1 VDDCRHGEA
10 RLYQAE
16 RLSRRTI
23 MSWLKWTMAAVIL
36 PATVAAAQADEIKVA
51 TAGPITGPYAAF
63 GEQMKRGADMAV
75 KDINAKG
82 GVLGKQ
88 LSLTLGDDAC
98 DPKQARNVANN
109 LADAGVVFVDGH
121 FCSGSSIPASAVYA
135 DNGILQISPASTNP
149 ALTDDAAK
157 KGWINVFRV
166 CGRDD
171 QQGKVAGAYL
181 AAHFK
186 GKPIAI
192 IDDKSTYGKGL
203 ADQTRETLNAEG
215 VKEVLNESV
224 NAGDKDFSAL
234 VSKMKLAGVAAY
246 FYGGYHTEAGLIA
259 RQAKEQGLNAVQ
271 IGGDALA
278 TDEYW
283 SITGPAGEGNLM
295 TFTPEPRNIPQAQ
308 AVVSEF
314 KQAGYDPEGYTL
326 FTYAA
331 MQIFAEAADKAKS
344 TKIDA
349 LSKAMHDTKFDTV
362 LGTLGFDAKGDVIG
376 LGYVVYI
383 WHNGKRVE
391 LSPRSASLP

>member
-1 VDDCRHGEA
+1 MRMLRWAIV
-10 RLYQAE
+10 
-16 RLSRRTI
+16 
-23 MSWLKWTMAAVIL
+23 AAVL
-36 PATVAAAQADEIKVA
+36 PCMIGMARADEIKVA

-88 LSLTLGDDAC
+88 LVLTPGDDAC
-98 DPKQARNVANN
+98 DPKQARNVANQ
-109 LADAGVVFVDGH
+109 LADAGNVFVDGH

-135 DNGILQISPASTNP
+135 DSGILEISPASTNP
-149 ALTDDAAK
+149 AFTDDAFK

-171 QQGKVAGAYL
+171 QQGKVAGDYL
-181 AAHFK
+181 AEHFK

-203 ADQTRETLNAEG
+203 ADQTRATLNAAG
-215 VKEVLNESV
+215 IKEALDESI

-234 VSKMKLAGVAAY
+234 VSKMKQAGIAAY

-259 RQAKEQGLNAVQ
+259 RQSKEQGLSAVQ

-283 SITGPAGEGNLM
+283 SITGAAGEGNLM
-295 TFTPEPRNIPQAQ
+295 TFTPEPRAIPQAQ
-308 AVVSEF
+308 GVVAEF

-331 MQIFAEAADKAKS
+331 MQVFAEAAKKAGS
-344 TKIDA
+344 TKLDA
-349 LSKAMHDTKFDTV
+349 LSKVMHSTKFDTV
-362 LGTLGFDAKGDVIG
+362 LGTLGFDKKGDVIG
-376 LGYVVYI
+376 LGYVVYV
-383 WHNGKRVE
+383 WHNGKRIE
-391 LSPRSASLP
+391 LSQKAAALSTGTKRE